1 MTTPD
6 DRSGSSLFG
15 SLCMNDLRPF
25 GALAPSGFAQWV
37 IERTRA
43 MPPRWVGRRLAMGM
57 RHVALWLMKRD
68 PVDLETFGIRMRLYP
83 YNNICEK
90 RILFTPQYF
99 DPQELEL
106 LEKRITDGFTFVDIG
121 ANVGWYSLFVASRAG
136 ASARILALEPQP
148 EIFDRLTYNI
158 RLNPFGTVKAVACA
172 VADKTGELTL
182 FLDRRN
188 RGESSV
194 KIVGSSP
201 SDTLRV
207 PAVTLLDLLR
217 REGFARVDAVKLDVE
232 GAEDLIL
239 APFFRDAPA
248 SLHPSLLVVEDGR
261 DKWQTDLPVLLEQH
275 GYRLVLQT
283 RLNLVYERA

>member
-1 MTTPD
+1 
-6 DRSGSSLFG
+6 
-15 SLCMNDLRPF
+15 MNDLRPF
-25 GALAPSGFAQWV
+25 GALAPSGLSQWV

-43 MPPRWVGRRLAMGM
+43 LPQSWAGRRLAMAL
-57 RHVALWLMKRD
+57 RHVALGFMKRE

-136 ASARILALEPQP
+136 ASARVLALEPQP

-207 PAVTLLDLLR
+207 PAVTLLDLLQ

-239 APFFRDAPA
+239 APFFRDAPV
-248 SLHPSLLVVEDGR
+248 SLHPSLLILEDGR